1 MRLAVAAALALLAI
15 TPAHALDAAGKA
27 EADRM
32 KELCKGDWIR
42 HCALVAPGGG
52 RGLACLE
59 AHAAELSQPCR
70 DALPAAKALR
80 EKAAKERAG
89 G

>member
-1 MRLAVAAALALLAI
+1 MRIAVATLLTLLAI
-15 TPAHALDAAGKA
+15 VPAHAVDPATKA

-70 DALPAAKALR
+70 DALPAARALR